1 MATKKKNNTTRNVL
15 LGIGGFILLIV
26 VLKLTGVIGGEKK
39 TEIETESVQKRTIIS
54 KISES
59 GTIEADIEVPVA
71 PDVSG
76 EIVEL
81 PVKEGDYVKAGQ
93 LLMVI
98 RPDNYKAALEQTTAS
113 LNSAKSDYEQSKA
126 NRGQSRSNFIQ
137 DSINYVRYKLLYE
150 QKVVSKTE
158 FETFEL
164 KYKISRSQAEAAEQ
178 TINSAY
184 YRIKSSE
191 ASVKQ
196 ARENLSRTS
205 IYASMNGTITKLSA
219 ELGQRVVGTG
229 QMAGTEIMK
238 VSDLRQME
246 VSVPINENDIV
257 NLQVGD
263 SANVEVDAF
272 PDKIFHGH
280 VKEIAYAPNVQ
291 GQGSTDQ
298 ITTFKV
304 KVLIDRKSYENDP
317 VIMKG
322 IDTYQSP
329 FRPGMTSQV
338 EIFTETKENVISV
351 PMQSVTIDINKTDK
365 EKAENEVVDRSTAKE
380 IVYIYDKG
388 KVKKVNVKT
397 GLSDDQFIEI
407 TEGLAEGQIIVSG
420 PYRVITKELKDG
432 MEVSVKEKKKTKPDK
447 KDSAE

>member
-158 FETFEL
+158 F
-164 KYKISRSQAEAAEQ
+164 
-178 TINSAY
+178 
-184 YRIKSSE
+184 
-191 ASVKQ
+191 
-196 ARENLSRTS
+196 
-205 IYASMNGTITKLSA
+205 
-219 ELGQRVVGTG
+219 
-229 QMAGTEIMK
+229 
-238 VSDLRQME
+238 
-246 VSVPINENDIV
+246 
-257 NLQVGD
+257 
-263 SANVEVDAF
+263 
-272 PDKIFHGH
+272 
-280 VKEIAYAPNVQ
+280 
-291 GQGSTDQ
+291 
-298 ITTFKV
+298 
-304 KVLIDRKSYENDP
+304 
-317 VIMKG
+317 
-322 IDTYQSP
+322 
-329 FRPGMTSQV
+329 
-338 EIFTETKENVISV
+338 
-351 PMQSVTIDINKTDK
+351 
-365 EKAENEVVDRSTAKE
+365 
-380 IVYIYDKG
+380 
-388 KVKKVNVKT
+388 
-397 GLSDDQFIEI
+397 
-407 TEGLAEGQIIVSG
+407 
-420 PYRVITKELKDG
+420 
-432 MEVSVKEKKKTKPDK
+432 
-447 KDSAE
+447 